1 MKARLHHLLILVF
14 GFGAAAAFL
23 AGSLPAQAAE
33 VKKFDLKTARDYAV
47 EHSYDAKKSHLD
59 LETARQKL
67 KETVASGLPQI
78 SANVNYNNNLKLATS
93 LIPNF
98 FEGKFEEK
106 IPVQFGTQHNATAN
120 IQVQQ
125 LIFNGSYF
133 VGLQT
138 SKLYRS
144 LAEQGVERTSL
155 NVQEA
160 VTTSYYLI
168 LVAEEN
174 ERILQSTLANLEKTY
189 AEILEMNKEGFVAET
204 DADLIQIALTQLKN
218 GLQTVQ
224 KQKDMAAKLMKFQMG
239 LDLDEPIA
247 LTDTLEDILRQTDVG
262 RSIQAEFKIENN
274 IDYQLLSG
282 QEKLT
287 EMALKNE
294 KSRYLP
300 SVSAFFTYQQNAFR
314 DKFNFFS
321 SGNRW
326 FPMQVLGVNVSIPL
340 FKSGSQSAK
349 VAQASL
355 ALDQARNAREQ
366 VSQALLLEAEQTKI
380 RLSSAQE
387 NYVNMKA
394 NLKLSQKVYEATL
407 AKYKEGVASSMELTQ
422 ANDKYL
428 QSQSDYFQALSELL
442 NAKNKM
448 DRLTN
453 NY

>member
-1 MKARLHHLLILVF
+1 MSLKIHRLLVLSLVF
-14 GFGAAAAFL
+14 GVAIVPPNGGF
-23 AGSLPAQAAE
+23 PAQISEA
-33 VKKFDLKTARDYAV
+33 KKFDLKTAREYALG
-47 EHSYDAKKSHLD
+47 HSYDAKKSQLE
-59 LETARQKL
+59 LETAQQKL
-67 KETVASGLPQI
+67 RETVASGLPQI
-78 SANVNYNNNLKLATS
+78 AANINYNNNLKLATS

-138 SKLYRS
+138 SKLFRT

-174 ERILQSTLANLEKTY
+174 ERILRSTLANLEKTH
-189 AEILEMNKEGFVAET
+189 AEVLEMNKEGFVADT

-247 LTDTLEDILRQTDVG
+247 LTDSLEDILRQTDVNQ
-262 RSIQAEFKIENN
+262 SLQAEFKIENN
-274 IDYQLLSG
+274 IDYQLLAG

-294 KSRYLP
+294 KSRYWP

-321 SGNRW
+321 SGSRW

-349 VAQASL
+349 VAQAGL

-387 NYVNMKA
+387 NYINIKA
-394 NLKLSQKVYEATL
+394 NLNLSNKVYEATL
-407 AKYKEGVASSMELTQ
+407 AKYKEGLASSLDLTQ
-422 ANDKYL
+422 THDKYL
-428 QSQSDYFQALSELL
+428 KSQSDYIQALSELL
-442 NAKNKM
+442 NAKNHL
-448 DRLTN
+448 DRLTD